1 MKLHL
6 PISLLVLASA
16 ATLQADDAEKYYRF
30 GKGIYQR
37 SGNTGYLNTADLGL
51 YYSDTNKPDS
61 SAPSTIV
68 FGGPERIDTADDYPF
83 DGGGTVVIKKGEPT
97 NIPSFAFT
105 DTPVAIDRVMVVRE
119 GTLLIDGAHIENHNK
134 LNDAVSNLL
143 VGGQGAHLVLD
154 NGASYVQ
161 KVEFA
166 GNSVSAIAIGS
177 GDGKGKVT
185 LNNGS
190 TLHTDHFVFA
200 GYRKISNG
208 YVSWTERD
216 GSGDGMKVRYADENT
231 PGFND
236 RDEIYINSGSTL
248 SAGTSLQFANVDV
261 VVSGKGADGKAS
273 VLSDNMHG
281 RDFANLS
288 LLSDP
293 SSYLGYNGETTIK
306 AEDGGR
312 LEFNW
317 NVSTGFTKTADG
329 VSGTKITVTGE
340 GSAISVAGEADFG
353 GGESWWH
360 GSENEDIVT
369 KYGYTVTPESAKS
382 DTQVIIEKGG
392 IGEFNQVRVGKNTA
406 ATLTVNATS
415 SIVSHADTEA
425 ALLEVCAKGSV
436 ENSGNIG
443 IDTLVSG
450 GELTAKDGSVF
461 TNLVAQSGTLY
472 LEGDVTINGTLS
484 LGSALMT
491 FAANNTAEEG
501 LIVYLNDGTQVTATD
516 GITLGNNLTL
526 MINVEDTADIINKTY
541 DFAADGTDIDG
552 LENAKYVFTDGTN
565 EVEAAV
571 RTNADGTV
579 TVTGTIPEPTTAT
592 LSLLALAAL
601 ATRRRR
607 K

>member
-30 GKGIYQR
+30 GKGIYKS
-37 SGNTGYLNTADLGL
+37 SGNTGYLNTTDLSP
-51 YYSDTNKPDS
+51 YYNDTNKPDS

-68 FGGPERIDTADDYPF
+68 FGGPERIDTAYDYPF

-97 NIPSFAFT
+97 NLPYYAFT

-190 TLHTDHFVFA
+190 TLHTDQFVFA
-200 GYRKISNG
+200 GYRKTSNG

-216 GSGDGMKVRYADENT
+216 GSGDGKGVRYADENT

-273 VLSDNMHG
+273 VLSDNMRG

-369 KYGYTVTPESAKS
+369 EYGYTVTPESAKS

-406 ATLTVNATS
+406 ATLTVDETS
-415 SIVSHADTEA
+415 SIVSRADAEA

-436 ENSGNIG
+436 ENSGKIG

-579 TVTGTIPEPTTAT
+579 TVTGIIPEPTTAT